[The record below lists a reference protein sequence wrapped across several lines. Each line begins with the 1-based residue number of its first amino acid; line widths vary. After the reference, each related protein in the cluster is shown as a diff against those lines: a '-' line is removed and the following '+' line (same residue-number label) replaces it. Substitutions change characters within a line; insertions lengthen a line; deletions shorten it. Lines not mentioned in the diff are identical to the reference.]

1 MDYIEL
7 NHDNYKDFKSI
18 KNCVYRFISPS
29 EKSYIG
35 ITKNFY
41 NRYVGHKREATREK
55 KDCRKKF
62 YAACSKYSFYDFK
75 IFILKQDIEDDE
87 LLKFA
92 EVLYIEQFESQ
103 DSNFGYNM
111 THGGDGGCHF
121 GEQNGMYGKNHT
133 TESIQKMKDNRK
145 PNCGHT
151 FNKDRIMVYDITGK
165 RYKVYSDDE
174 RFLSGELKIK
184 DPKPKILKSEEEK
197 IENAKLGQIKRLQT
211 FANKPKEEM
220 DAINQSKILRGE
232 ANGRAKLFVIE
243 SPSGKKFEVCLD
255 QNLKLFCKEHNLDF
269 GSLIKASKNNEVVQE
284 PKPNNSWK
292 NREDYII
299 LRKNTIGWKITTY
312 RRKDYEILNR

>member
-18 KNCVYRFISPS
+18 KNCAYRFISPS

-111 THGGDGGCHF
+111 TPGGDGGNHF
-121 GEQNGMYGKNHT
+121 GSQNGMYGQKHT
-133 TESIQKMKDNRK
+133 TESIQKMKDNRI
-145 PNCGHT
+145 PNYGHT

-165 RYKVYSDDE
+165 KYKVYSDDE
-174 RFLSGELKIK
+174 RFISGELKVK
-184 DPKPKILKSEEEK
+184 EPKPKILKSEEEK

-211 FANKPKEEM
+211 FANKSEEELKI
-220 DAINQSKILRGE
+220 INNSKASRGE
-232 ANGRAKLFVIE
+232 DNGRAKLYIIE
-243 SPSGKKFEVCLD
+243 SPSGLQFQICTD
-255 QNLKLFCKEHNLDF
+255 INLKIFCEEKYLNF
-269 GSLIKASKNNEVVQE
+269 NVLIKASKSNNIVVEQ
-284 PKPNNSWK
+284 PINNGFINNK
-292 NREDYII
+292 EYITKMI
-299 LRKNTIGWKITTY
+299 NTIGWKITKY
-312 RRKDYEILNR
+312 RRKDYEILSR